1 MRPMRKDKSRV
12 GYGQPPVH
20 TRFQPGKSGNPR
32 GRPKSS
38 KDIQARLKKAAGQKV
53 VVQEGGKQRK
63 VDKLDLA
70 MTQLMNGAA
79 QGKPALLKMALAQI
93 QNAELADPS
102 TTPQDDFA
110 DTDREVIALVV
121 SRIRAMEGDA

>member
-1 MRPMRKDKSRV
+1 MRKDKTRV
-12 GYGQPPVH
+12 GYRQPPVH

-32 GRPKSS
+32 GRPKAS
-38 KDIQARLKKAAGQKV
+38 KDIQARLKKAAAQKV

-93 QNAELADPS
+93 QNAELAEPS
-102 TTPQDDFA
+102 TTSQDDFA

-121 SRIRAMEGDA
+121 SRIRAMGGDA